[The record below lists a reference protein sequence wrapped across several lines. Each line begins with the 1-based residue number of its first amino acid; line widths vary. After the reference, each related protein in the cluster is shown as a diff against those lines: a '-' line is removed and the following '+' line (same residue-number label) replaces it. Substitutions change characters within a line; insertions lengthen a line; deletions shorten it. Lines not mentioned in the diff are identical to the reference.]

1 MAKSSRRGGGF
12 ATAQAFRSS
21 GREASGGSSSC
32 RRSSASPAS
41 SSTQAPT
48 LSSQRRYSGGRPRGI
63 RLTRSSFV
71 LGGAVALA
79 LRATVAP
86 LPRRPRH
93 ARPRALDSARCARIS
108 SRRSDFANTLAS
120 RNASVPMRLDS
131 LVFAHGQRRPKF
143 ADTICRSEARLGVA
157 RFAMVVF
164 ATKAQLQSAVD
175 EWAQAAQ
182 PTPS

>member
-48 LSSQRRYSGGRPRGI
+48 LSPQRRYSGGRPRGI

-143 ADTICRSEARLGVA
+143 ADTTVRHRVLENAPRQPAS
-157 RFAMVVF
+157 RFPISYEKMDF
-164 ATKAQLQSAVD
+164 
-175 EWAQAAQ
+175 Q
-182 PTPS
+182 PAHFPA